1 MFGSFYFP
9 DGTQPVW
16 ESVSW
21 LQKEFM
27 MWFNEERTKTLLTF
41 PVESFALIYKDGQF
55 VDEETAK
62 FVAEEYSRGHSF
74 FTYISDTVDS
84 LSSCCF
90 SKDTKF
96 LWKSST
102 SGVHLTTFEE
112 FDNLPYKGHKDNF
125 KIFHNGSW
133 INGKIITLPN
143 RPMYKV
149 TTYNNKEFVMT
160 DNHINVTLHGEK
172 PTEQLTTDD
181 YLLFNT
187 SKLSAVPESNEH
199 LTFAQGYVIGSFLGD
214 GSFGSEIKG
223 TIYDINLSQNEQKYK
238 RSKFYWNLALKQ
250 MGLEKR
256 MMLSEVINN
265 VYPLRVSSKELAAFI
280 IKWTNWERGTYAHNK
295 KLNLNVLLQSVDFRK
310 GILQGWYDTDGGNSN
325 RCYTTSSE
333 LAECMEV
340 LITSLGMQSVINIS
354 DRTDEKV
361 IIRGEEYNRN
371 YPLYCVRWYE
381 DANHRLNKDK
391 DHSWV
396 KFNNGVYFRI
406 KSIEK
411 YEYSDKVY
419 CIECK
424 NASEPYFTLPSG
436 LITHNCRL
444 KNTVQ
449 TKEFNF
455 TNGNMGIMTGSKS
468 VISLNLNR
476 IIQDWWNENFDGVP
490 HLQSGDMSFGSYYGD
505 SFSQYLVPILNR
517 VYKYHTAYNELL
529 WDMYDAN
536 LLPVYTCGFID
547 LNKQYL
553 TIGINGLNEA
563 AEFMG
568 IQCNDNPEYEDLCN
582 LIFSTIKEQNRL
594 HNGTFNKHKLTFN
607 TECVPRYC
615 GHVKP
620 SLIDS
625 ELLN

>member
-84 LSSCCF
+84 LSSCCR
-90 SKDTKF
+90 
-96 LWKSST
+96 L
-102 SGVHLTTFEE
+102 
-112 FDNLPYKGHKDNF
+112 
-125 KIFHNGSW
+125 
-133 INGKIITLPN
+133 
-143 RPMYKV
+143 
-149 TTYNNKEFVMT
+149 
-160 DNHINVTLHGEK
+160 
-172 PTEQLTTDD
+172 
-181 YLLFNT
+181 
-187 SKLSAVPESNEH
+187 
-199 LTFAQGYVIGSFLGD
+199 
-214 GSFGSEIKG
+214 
-223 TIYDINLSQNEQKYK
+223 
-238 RSKFYWNLALKQ
+238 RS
-250 MGLEKR
+250 
-256 MMLSEVINN
+256 
-265 VYPLRVSSKELAAFI
+265 
-280 IKWTNWERGTYAHNK
+280 
-295 KLNLNVLLQSVDFRK
+295 
-310 GILQGWYDTDGGNSN
+310 
-325 RCYTTSSE
+325 
-333 LAECMEV
+333 
-340 LITSLGMQSVINIS
+340 
-354 DRTDEKV
+354 
-361 IIRGEEYNRN
+361 
-371 YPLYCVRWYE
+371 
-381 DANHRLNKDK
+381 
-391 DHSWV
+391 
-396 KFNNGVYFRI
+396 
-406 KSIEK
+406 
-411 YEYSDKVY
+411 
-419 CIECK
+419 
-424 NASEPYFTLPSG
+424 
-436 LITHNCRL
+436 
-444 KNTVQ
+444 TVQ

-607 TECVPRYC
+607 TECVPAESLAIKNYNWDKADGYKVPEDRNLYASYIFIPSDPSISVLDKFVLHGSRYIGEFLDGGSANHVNLQEHLSYEQYWKLLNFAAKEGCQYFTFNIPNSKCTDC
-615 GHVKP
+615 GHIAKVPLTRCPKCG
-620 SLIDS
+620 STKID
-625 ELLN
+625 LYDRVIG